1 LNELGFHLKEIK
13 GSWMLTASP
22 QLLEGEEIRRFF
34 LDLLQDLAQDGG
46 PLETLE
52 SKKDHIAF
60 MNACR
65 GSVKANDTLTLPEMR
80 RLLDDMRRIPN
91 PWACVHG
98 RPTSLRISIDSLDH
112 HFGRH
117 G

>member
-1 LNELGFHLKEIK
+1 
-13 GSWMLTASP
+13 MASP
-22 QLLEGEEIRRFF
+22 QLLGGDEGNLPSRFAP
-34 LDLLQDLAQDGG
+34 DLALDGG

-52 SKKDHIAF
+52 AKKDHIAF

-65 GSVKANDTLTLPEMR
+65 GAVKANDSLSLPEMR
-80 RLLDDMRRIPN
+80 RLLDDMRRIQN